1 MRAVSTCKSWFDK
14 RKLEEKEEEE
24 IITRLYRVSINVIV
38 FIARY
43 LKKLWKNK
51 LNEIELAGS
60 CVSITRQ
67 MHGKND
73 MYIYLSDPPTGYNNI
88 P

>member
-24 IITRLYRVSINVIV
+24 IITRLYRVSINAIV

-43 LKKLWKNK
+43 LKKFVEK
-51 LNEIELAGS
+51 
-60 CVSITRQ
+60 
-67 MHGKND
+67 
-73 MYIYLSDPPTGYNNI
+73 
-88 P
+88 